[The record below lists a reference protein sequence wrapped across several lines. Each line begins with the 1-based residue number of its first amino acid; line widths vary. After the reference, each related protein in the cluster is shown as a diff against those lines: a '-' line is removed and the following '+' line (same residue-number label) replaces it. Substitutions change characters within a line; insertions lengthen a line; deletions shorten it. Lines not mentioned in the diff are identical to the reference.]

1 MIVDAASSKAL
12 EPDSGFLQKLLQNH
26 SLFTPTPRLDCRG
39 RRGDAGGNGAKSLSF
54 YIVSQAANVP
64 QNAINLAL
72 LSSGLLKIVV
82 VGGVWSVNTLTGAVT
97 LTTTNVALALR
108 YDFTSIRL

>member
-1 MIVDAASSKAL
+1 MQLAQRHLSQT
-12 EPDSGFLQKLLQNH
+12 PDSYK
-26 SLFTPTPRLDCRG
+26 SCCWITPCSPPTPRLDCRG
-39 RRGDAGGNGAKSLSF
+39 RRGDAGGNGAKSLGF
-54 YIVSQAANVP
+54 YIVSQAANAP

-108 YDFTSIRL
+108 YHFTSIRL